1 MGKCKLCYFKFSN
14 SSFDTQ
20 FSRGVTPDFKWR
32 DDRMGTKSTHP
43 PRPHK
48 KKQDKKNLGCPTKAK
63 HHPGHIFCFINN
75 IRMTTSNCFEYAKN
89 PHVNE
94 ILTKKIPES
103 KISNPKKSSNHA
115 LHLRSGVPPRTHL
128 FKSLVRKSL
137 CRYPVKFFRASIY
150 FTC

>member
-1 MGKCKLCYFKFSN
+1 MGKCKLCYFKCSN
-14 SSFDTQ
+14 FFFDTQ
-20 FSRGVTPDFKWR
+20 FSSGVLRISSDGMIEWGQNQPTP
-32 DDRMGTKSTHP
+32 P
-43 PRPHK
+43 PK
-48 KKQDKKNLGCPTKAK
+48 KKNSRVSNKTQTPLETPEN
-63 HHPGHIFCFINN
+63 IFCFINN
-75 IRMTTSNCFEYAKN
+75 IRMTTSNWFEYAKN

-94 ILTKKIPES
+94 TPTKKIPES
-103 KISNPKKSSNHA
+103 KISSPKKSVNHA